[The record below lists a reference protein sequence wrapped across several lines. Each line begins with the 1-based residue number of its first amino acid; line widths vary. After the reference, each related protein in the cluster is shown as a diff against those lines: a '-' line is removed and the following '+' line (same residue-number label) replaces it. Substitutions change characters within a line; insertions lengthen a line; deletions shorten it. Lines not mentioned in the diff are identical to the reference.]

1 MNMSKYDKMVE
12 CNRRVSVEK
21 INLARITILEMVEEG
36 ERVTVPKLMVQ
47 TGLSRGFF
55 YKNPTVRKLVDEAV
69 EKQAGMVDPRKGIL
83 DMVMDNEI
91 AKLHEQI
98 RLAPLKWR
106 RLYHSVV
113 ESLVSQA
120 PLFVLAG
127 WRGLQLH
134 LAHFGWCLIGLHLPR
149 LRLHAR

>member
-1 MNMSKYDKMVE
+1 
-12 CNRRVSVEK
+12 
-21 INLARITILEMVEEG
+21 
-36 ERVTVPKLMVQ
+36 MVQ

-98 RLAPLKWR
+98 RLLRGENEQLKEENQ
-106 RLYHSVV
+106 RLKKA
-113 ESLVSQA
+113 LDKKNMNI
-120 PLFVLAG
+120 LKNL
-127 WRGLQLH
+127 
-134 LAHFGWCLIGLHLPR
+134 
-149 LRLHAR
+149 